1 MSTPK
6 APPTKPT
13 RKERER
19 EKKDKERLS
28 QPPTTERVKTVVRR
42 LPPNLPEDV
51 FWQSVQAWVSDE
63 TVTWKV
69 FYPGKLR
76 KRLNKENIPSRAY
89 IAFKTEEQLAQF
101 SREYDGHLFRDKAE
115 FAPYQKV
122 PPEKK
127 KADARS
133 DEDYISFL
141 ASLNAENSAE
151 PASLESLMAANQPP
165 PAPKTTPLL
174 EALKAEKA
182 AQKEKE
188 SAIRQIAQQKRDE
201 AKKKNANAAVASTA
215 STSGAPLSKKA
226 AKRAAAAAA
235 ASSASTQGQAPK
247 PGVASGS
254 KPGPSKPGP
263 APPPTPNGT
272 TAAPPRPPKPPK
284 APRPQGIPGPPA
296 VPTDVSVASAANTG
310 ITNEPPAA
318 APRRTRPVI
327 GLASRQF
334 EAALSGAGVAGGP
347 ERKSRRE
354 RERERAAAAA
364 SAEGEGA
371 PTGSGSGAA
380 NGAPTPRKEKPA
392 RRKDSVS
399 GGVAVSTPGGEVR
412 VPSILQRA
420 SDPVVA
426 PLVVH
431 RIDGDVPVQPQAGV
445 IPVTFTANGVP
456 RGAGG
461 GRRPP
466 RGGPGGARGR
476 GGTVGG
482 GVPQEQLTP
491 IFFHLFFTIM
501 SFATLPSVAP
511 VPPPHSPPIAT
522 TKSLSVKV
530 LLILSSLSCAAL
542 ARALAFPTKYLPKYL
557 GVDLFVLY
565 VTLFTAH
572 WTQTANEMQ
581 TTQWLIIF
589 IYVYSMLCLTLP
601 LSVIDLRVLL
611 TPNQVSAGT
620 DWTVA
625 MTALPV
631 EGVPRLIP
639 LLLLA
644 NAAFLFAVSVSN
656 DITQLGFVGV
666 MAMSD
671 VRSWYR
677 TRTTTTTS
685 VTKESKTLLLTKSRD
700 AV

>member
-1 MSTPK
+1 MSAPK

-28 QPPTTERVKTVVRR
+28 QPPNTERVKTVVRR

-101 SREYDGHLFRDKAE
+101 SREYDGHLFRDKAGNESYAVVE

-133 DEDYISFL
+133 GTIEQDEDYISFL

-151 PASLESLMAANQPP
+151 PASFESLMAANQPP

-201 AKKKNANAAVASTA
+201 AKKKNANASTA
-215 STSGAPLSKKA
+215 STSGPVLSKKA

-235 ASSASTQGQAPK
+235 ASSVSTQGQAPK

-263 APPPTPNGT
+263 APPQTPNGT
-272 TAAPPRPPKPPK
+272 TAAAPPRPPKPAK

-310 ITNEPPAA
+310 ITNEPAAA

-354 RERERAAAAA
+354 RERERATAAA
-364 SAEGEGA
+364 SAEGEAA
-371 PTGSGSGAA
+371 PASSGTGAA

-399 GGVAVSTPGGEVR
+399 GGVAVSTPGGNAADVR

-420 SDPVVA
+420 SEPVVA

-445 IPVTFTANGVP
+445 IPVTFSANGVP

-476 GGTVGG
+476 GGAVGG
-482 GVPQEQLTP
+482 GVP
-491 IFFHLFFTIM
+491 
-501 SFATLPSVAP
+501 
-511 VPPPHSPPIAT
+511 
-522 TKSLSVKV
+522 
-530 LLILSSLSCAAL
+530 
-542 ARALAFPTKYLPKYL
+542 
-557 GVDLFVLY
+557 
-565 VTLFTAH
+565 
-572 WTQTANEMQ
+572 
-581 TTQWLIIF
+581 
-589 IYVYSMLCLTLP
+589 
-601 LSVIDLRVLL
+601 
-611 TPNQVSAGT
+611 VSRG
-620 DWTVA
+620 
-625 MTALPV
+625 
-631 EGVPRLIP
+631 G
-639 LLLLA
+639 
-644 NAAFLFAVSVSN
+644 
-656 DITQLGFVGV
+656 G
-666 MAMSD
+666 
-671 VRSWYR
+671 
-677 TRTTTTTS
+677 
-685 VTKESKTLLLTKSRD
+685 
-700 AV
+700 